1 MRLQTKIILLLTPCI
16 LLPMLTLGWVAY
28 SQLRDT
34 AEQKTLSQ
42 MSTLLRQIDLH
53 LDSYLSNAKANIE
66 LLADSDLMTRYMLV
80 EEEAE
85 RYELLQPSIL
95 NLLSSYQ
102 QDYPSYNEIRI
113 LLPDGYEDTRSTLEP
128 LANVTEEEGDTPYFL
143 RMSRSP
149 ETIYCE
155 FFRNP
160 DTGRYALLVGRRMA
174 LKNPQI
180 DPAIAMPTVRGY
192 LTITADLE
200 FLREQT
206 QRNQIG
212 KDGRLFF
219 TDDEGYLLFPE
230 DQGGAPAR
238 LSPGLFGR
246 LVQTTDDGEVLRETL
261 DGQVSVFHG
270 KKLQKGL
277 YVFAVLPE
285 EELLAAS
292 HRLRELVAGM
302 TLATT
307 LIAALLLFGLLKTL
321 IITPIQ
327 KLGAATQ
334 EISRGNLQVAV
345 TVDRKDE
352 IGDLAMAFEDMSQ
365 SLLRSANQIQYLAY
379 HDSLTGLPNRYMF
392 TDYLERALS
401 HAKRHRQVMALIFLD
416 LDGFKRVNDTLGHE
430 AGDRLL
436 QELAARLDNCLR
448 RSDFVVRADTVQDTV
463 ARLGGDEFIILLTR
477 IQSAHDSARVAT
489 RVLASVSEPF
499 IIDKCEFHIGAS
511 IGITTFPAD
520 GDQADT
526 LIKNAD
532 VAMYHAK
539 KSGKNNYRY
548 YSESMNQAALQR
560 FTMENALRNA
570 IDSDQFTLYYQ
581 PLVEAE
587 TRKLKGFEALI
598 RWHHPEMGFLPPD
611 TFIPLAE
618 ETGLIIPLGE
628 WVLREAC
635 QQAKAWDKCGYDPVR
650 MSVNISNMQ
659 FNNPG
664 FEETVK
670 KVLESTDLPPHRLEI
685 ELTESSIMQAPDSGL
700 ETLVAIKTLGVC
712 IAMDDFGTGY
722 SSLASLRRLP
732 VDTLKIDRSFVDG
745 VIEDRDDAVIV
756 SMIIAMAR
764 ILHLKVTAEGVE
776 TEEQLEFLH
785 EQGCDTI
792 QGYYI
797 SRPVPPDE
805 AVEHLTPGRALTA

>member
-1 MRLQTKIILLLTPCI
+1 
-16 LLPMLTLGWVAY
+16 MLTLGWVAY

-34 AEQKTLSQ
+34 AEQKTMSQ
-42 MSTLLRQIDLH
+42 MSTLLRQIDIH

-66 LLADSDLMTRYMLV
+66 LLAESDLISRYMIV
-80 EEEAE
+80 EDAAE
-85 RYELLQPSIL
+85 RYELLQPSVL
-95 NLLSSYQ
+95 ALLSSYQ
-102 QDYPSYNEIRI
+102 QDYPSYKEIRI
-113 LLPDGYEDTRSTLEP
+113 LLPDGYEDTRSTLQP
-128 LANVTEEEGDTPYFL
+128 LNNVTEEEGDAPYFR
-143 RMSRSP
+143 RMTQSP
-149 ETIYCE
+149 EMIHSE

-160 DTGRYALLVGRRMA
+160 DTGHHALLVGRRIM
-174 LKNPQI
+174 LEDPGV
-180 DPAIAMPTVRGY
+180 DPAISMPRVRGY

-200 FLREQT
+200 FLRKQT
-206 QRNQIG
+206 QSNQIG
-212 KDGRLFF
+212 QDGRLFF
-219 TDDEGYLLFPE
+219 TDGKGYLLFADGRSGTRDKLPS
-230 DQGGAPAR
+230 D
-238 LSPGLFGR
+238 LFR
-246 LVQTTDDGEVLRETL
+246 ELVRKSGEGEVLRDSLE
-261 DGQVSVFHG
+261 GRMSVFHG
-270 KKLQKGL
+270 MKLQKDL
-277 YVFAVLPE
+277 YVFAALPE

-321 IITPIQ
+321 IIAPIQ

-352 IGDLAMAFEDMSQ
+352 IGDLALAFEDMSQ

-401 HAKRHRQVMALIFLD
+401 HAKRHRQVMALLFLD

-430 AGDRLL
+430 AGDQLL

-448 RSDFVVRADTVQDTV
+448 RDDFVIRADTVQDTV
-463 ARLGGDEFIILLTR
+463 ARLGGDEFIVLLTR

-489 RVLASVSEPF
+489 RILASVSEPF
-499 IIDKCEFHIGAS
+499 FIGKCEFQVGAS

-520 GDQADT
+520 GDEADT

-539 KSGKNNYRY
+539 KSGKNNYRF
-548 YSESMNQAALQR
+548 YSDSMNQAAVQR

-581 PLVEAE
+581 PLVDSESR
-587 TRKLKGFEALI
+587 TLKGFEALI

-611 TFIPLAE
+611 SFIPLAE

-635 QQAKAWDKCGYDPVR
+635 QQAKAWEKSGYEPVR
-650 MSVNISNMQ
+650 MSVNISNIQ
-659 FNNPG
+659 FNSPG

-670 KVLESTDLPPHRLEI
+670 KVLEATDLPPHRLEI

-700 ETLVAIKTLGVC
+700 ETLIAIKALGVC

-722 SSLASLRRLP
+722 SSLSALRRLP

-745 VIEDRDDAVIV
+745 VIDNRDDAVIV

-776 TEEQLEFLH
+776 TEEQLGFLH

-797 SRPVPPDE
+797 SRPVPVEE
-805 AVEHLTPGRALTA
+805 AVDYLTPVSAATV

>member
-34 AEQKTLSQ
+34 AEQKTMSQ
-42 MSTLLRQIDLH
+42 MSTLLRQIDIH

-66 LLADSDLMTRYMLV
+66 LLAESDLISRYMII
-80 EEEAE
+80 EDAAE
-85 RYELLQPSIL
+85 RYELLQPSVL
-95 NLLSSYQ
+95 TLLSSYQ
-102 QDYPSYNEIRI
+102 QDYPSYKEIRI
-113 LLPDGYEDTRSTLEP
+113 LLPDGYEDTRSTLQP
-128 LANVTEEEGDTPYFL
+128 LNNVTEEEGDAPYFR
-143 RMSRSP
+143 RMTQSP
-149 ETIYCE
+149 EMIHSE

-160 DTGRYALLVGRRMA
+160 DTGHHALLVGRRIT
-174 LKNPQI
+174 LKDPGV
-180 DPAIAMPTVRGY
+180 DPATSIPRVRGY

-200 FLREQT
+200 FLRKQT
-206 QRNQIG
+206 HSNQIG
-212 KDGRLFF
+212 KEGRLFF
-219 TDDEGYLLFPE
+219 TDGEGYLLFADGRSGTRDKLPS
-230 DQGGAPAR
+230 D
-238 LSPGLFGR
+238 LFR
-246 LVQTTDDGEVLRETL
+246 ELVRRTGEGEVLRDSLE
-261 DGQVSVFHG
+261 GRMSVFHG
-270 KKLQKGL
+270 MKLQKDL
-277 YVFAVLPE
+277 YVFAALPE

-321 IITPIQ
+321 IIAPIQ

-401 HAKRHRQVMALIFLD
+401 HAKRHRQVMALLFLD

-430 AGDRLL
+430 AGDQLL

-448 RSDFVVRADTVQDTV
+448 RDDFVIRADTVQDTV
-463 ARLGGDEFIILLTR
+463 ARLGGDEFIVLLTR

-489 RVLASVSEPF
+489 RILASVSEPF
-499 IIDKCEFHIGAS
+499 FIGKCEFQVGAS

-520 GDQADT
+520 GDEADT

-539 KSGKNNYRY
+539 KSGKNNYRF
-548 YSESMNQAALQR
+548 YSDSMNQAAVQR

-581 PLVEAE
+581 PLVDAE
-587 TRKLKGFEALI
+587 SRTLKGFEALI

-611 TFIPLAE
+611 SFIPLAE

-635 QQAKAWDKCGYDPVR
+635 QQAKAWEKSGYEPVR
-650 MSVNISNMQ
+650 MSVNISNIQ
-659 FNNPG
+659 FNSPG

-670 KVLESTDLPPHRLEI
+670 KVLEATDLPPRRLEI

-700 ETLVAIKTLGVC
+700 ETLIAIKALGVC

-722 SSLASLRRLP
+722 SSLSALRRLP

-745 VIEDRDDAVIV
+745 VIDNQDDAVIV

-776 TEEQLEFLH
+776 TEEQLGFLH

-797 SRPVPPDE
+797 SRPVPVEE
-805 AVEHLTPGRALTA
+805 AVEYLTPVPAAAD